1 MAPRMNLPTL
11 TPTPRQT
18 CAVGTGATCPGRV
31 DRHETDSPAAPIL
44 NVAKDNQ
51 LSMLPATPQGDPRD
65 RDPHT
70 FAGRAGG
77 PAHRTGDRVI
87 ATHGLLGRLSRGRR
101 RTGRYYEDC
110 TEAPVLDER
119 SGHTGG
125 VAPYAVDHDNA
136 DRLWQIS
143 LELAQQ

>member
-1 MAPRMNLPTL
+1 M
-11 TPTPRQT
+11 
-18 CAVGTGATCPGRV
+18 
-31 DRHETDSPAAPIL
+31 
-44 NVAKDNQ
+44 
-51 LSMLPATPQGDPRD
+51 
-65 RDPHT
+65 
-70 FAGRAGG
+70 
-77 PAHRTGDRVI
+77 I